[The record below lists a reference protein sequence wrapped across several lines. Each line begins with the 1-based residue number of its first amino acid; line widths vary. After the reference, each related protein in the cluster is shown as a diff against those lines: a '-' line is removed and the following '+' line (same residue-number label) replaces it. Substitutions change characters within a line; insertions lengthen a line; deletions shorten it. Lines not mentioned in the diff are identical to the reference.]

1 MRTAVIRRRVA
12 QRGAVFAATAAALG
26 LLASC
31 GTSTNAGN
39 GGMKMS
45 GMPAST
51 TQRGSA
57 TAGGGGGTPAA
68 SAPSST
74 VTAVAVKSFA
84 FAPATLTVS
93 VGTTVTWTNAD
104 DEPHTVTADHG
115 GPLHSPP
122 LDTGGVY
129 RYTFT
134 KAGTYTYFCTIHPF
148 MHASVV
154 VRP

>member
-31 GTSTNAGN
+31 GSSTHAGN

-51 TQRGSA
+51 ARRGSP
-57 TAGGGGGTPAA
+57 TAGGGGAPAA
-68 SAPSST
+68 PAPSST
-74 VTAVAVKSFA
+74 GGAVAVKNFA
-84 FAPATLTVS
+84 FAPATLTVR
-93 VGTTVTWTNAD
+93 VGTTVTWTNND
-104 DEPHTVTADHG
+104 DEPHTVTSDNG

-122 LDTGGVY
+122 LDSGGVY
-129 RYTFT
+129 RYTFA
-134 KAGTYTYFCTIHPF
+134 KSGTYTYFCTVHPF
-148 MHASVV
+148 MHGSVV
-154 VRP
+154 VQP